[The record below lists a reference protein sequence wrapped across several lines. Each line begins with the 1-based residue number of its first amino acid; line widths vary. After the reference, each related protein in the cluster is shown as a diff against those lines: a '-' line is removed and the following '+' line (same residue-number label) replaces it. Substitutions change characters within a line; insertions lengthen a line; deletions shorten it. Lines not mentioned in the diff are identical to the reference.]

1 MKGFLRFVFWFI
13 VALIALFLAILLGE
27 RGSWY
32 FGWVVGTVMIVLI
45 SVAGTVMLE
54 AQEERGASAGRH

>member
-1 MKGFLRFVFWFI
+1 MKGALRFIFWFI
-13 VALIALFLAILLGE
+13 VALIALFLAILLGQ

-45 SVAGTVMLE
+45 SVAGTVLLD
-54 AQEERGASAGRH
+54 AQEEYAETTQQK

>member
-1 MKGFLRFVFWFI
+1 MKGVLRFVFWFI

-32 FGWVVGTVMIVLI
+32 FAWVVGTIMIVLI
-45 SVAGTVMLE
+45 SVAGTVLLDT
-54 AQEERGASAGRH
+54 QEEYQESQQRR